1 MREISV
7 KRYQAAILGGVL
19 LMVGGSS
26 AGAAGPTTVKV
37 GVIASLSGYVAS
49 YGIDERDA
57 SLLAIDEINKQNA
70 IPGVKL
76 EPIVIDDKGDPTAT
90 VEAIQQALGQ
100 GATAILGP
108 TTSGGSGAAA
118 GVVTSR
124 KIPAVTYGILPLQF
138 QTSPPAYAFSLSI
151 DARGEADGDLAVA
164 LAQRIPI
171 KNVAI
176 IYDSNTYGQSIS
188 EGLKASLAAKGIN
201 LVANEAYKSTDT
213 DMTPQLSRIRNAK
226 PDFIFDIGGG
236 TAPALIARQ
245 KSELG
250 MPQLMLISV
259 GSFGIGDKKLA
270 EIAGVAAS
278 SSVRAAVFAA
288 QVWDSLPSS
297 DPRRGRISKF
307 VQTFKNTYKRD
318 PLGYAPMAGY
328 DAAWA
333 LAYAMKQAGSS
344 DPDKVQAA
352 LDKTKFQ
359 GTLCSV
365 EFSPASHSA
374 CHANAVVAG
383 KMVNGKLE
391 YGS

>member
-1 MREISV
+1 MRDCLMREISV

-213 DMTPQLSRIRNAK
+213 DMTPQL
-226 PDFIFDIGGG
+226 
-236 TAPALIARQ
+236 
-245 KSELG
+245 
-250 MPQLMLISV
+250 
-259 GSFGIGDKKLA
+259 
-270 EIAGVAAS
+270 
-278 SSVRAAVFAA
+278 
-288 QVWDSLPSS
+288 
-297 DPRRGRISKF
+297 
-307 VQTFKNTYKRD
+307 
-318 PLGYAPMAGY
+318 
-328 DAAWA
+328 
-333 LAYAMKQAGSS
+333 
-344 DPDKVQAA
+344 
-352 LDKTKFQ
+352 
-359 GTLCSV
+359 
-365 EFSPASHSA
+365 
-374 CHANAVVAG
+374 
-383 KMVNGKLE
+383 
-391 YGS
+391 